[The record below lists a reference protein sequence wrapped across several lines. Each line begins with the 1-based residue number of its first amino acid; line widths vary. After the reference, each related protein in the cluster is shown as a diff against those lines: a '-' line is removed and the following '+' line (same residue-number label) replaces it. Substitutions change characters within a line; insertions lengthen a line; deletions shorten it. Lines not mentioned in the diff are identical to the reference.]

1 MEEPD
6 DEEIEVGELDDLIA
20 RYGRPAAI
28 VAESGNDFTSN
39 AAVGW
44 AAAARLHYI
53 LLGNP
58 SENGFVESFNGRMRD
73 ELLNE
78 TVFFWLAHEGRVE
91 VFRLFKRF
99 RSFCL
104 FSAAQLSGELVR
116 PRW

>member
-1 MEEPD
+1 
-6 DEEIEVGELDDLIA
+6 
-20 RYGRPAAI
+20 
-28 VAESGNDFTSN
+28 
-39 AAVGW
+39 
-44 AAAARLHYI
+44 
-53 LLGNP
+53 
-58 SENGFVESFNGRMRD
+58 MRD